1 MILKITFDASYKK
14 IPSMLRRLHF
24 HFFEKSFGTKKRNW
38 KIVGHQ
44 NLGSFYSIIKGSE
57 AFGIILDCGERRIFP
72 KQKQVT
78 ATSSAIFGV
87 K

>member
-1 MILKITFDASYKK
+1 
-14 IPSMLRRLHF
+14 MLRRLHF
-24 HFFEKSFGTKKRNW
+24 HFFEKSFGTKKKVL
-38 KIVGHQ
+38 KIRW
-44 NLGSFYSIIKGSE
+44 SFYSIIKGLE